1 MEEKNTA
8 VEVTEVVEN
17 TAAEEKKS
25 AGSFKCISAPLDKR
39 IVGISLLTAII
50 VVVIYHFVML
60 AVNTFCKEEQQF
72 VSCYCHQ
79 NSGEEEKEDK
89 PKEFR
94 RKRMGRDG
102 KRGEFPSRQMSPEMR
117 EKIRNMSPE
126 ERKAFF
132 AKLREKRGEKGP
144 RGPRPPRGPRGQ
156 RPARDAQE

>member
-25 AGSFKCISAPLDKR
+25 AGSFKCISAPMDKR
-39 IVGISLLTAII
+39 ILGISLLTAII
-50 VVVIYHFVML
+50 VVIVYHFVML
-60 AVNTFCKEEQQF
+60 AVNTFCKEEMPF

-79 NSGEEEKEDK
+79 NSGEEEDEDK

-94 RKRMGRDG
+94 RRRMGKDG
-102 KRGEFPSRQMSPEMR
+102 KRGEFPRRQMSPEMR
-117 EKIRNMSPE
+117 EKIKNMSPE

-132 AKLREKRGEKGP
+132 AKLREKRGERASRQSREARQKKG
-144 RGPRPPRGPRGQ
+144 
-156 RPARDAQE
+156 AQE